1 MKNSVIKFNGQSYIR
16 DVEMIGDI
24 EKIKWFII
32 KSNLESEIFEQDE
45 LLKLED
51 AYEDYLLDFITPM
64 KPII

>member
-24 EKIKWFII
+24 EKIKWFIT
-32 KSNLESEIFEQDE
+32 KSNLEFEIFEQDE

>member
-51 AYEDYLLDFITPM
+51 AYEGYLLDFITPM